1 MCPVFNAYRDIVRM
15 LNFLS
20 CCRKQKND
28 QAKEKHYEKYTL
40 SSEKSRNEYLRQ
52 VFLLDFDGDSCVGGI
67 ISILTYL
74 KYDIWMLFPVAY
86 VKRKKL
92 LVTQAF
98 HLQL

>member
-28 QAKEKHYEKYTL
+28 QAKEKNYEKYTL
-40 SSEKSRNEYLRQ
+40 SSEKSRNEYLRR
-52 VFLLDFDGDSCVGGI
+52 VFLLDFDGDSSVGGI
-67 ISILTYL
+67 ISILMTYL

-92 LVTQAF
+92 LVKNG
-98 HLQL
+98 